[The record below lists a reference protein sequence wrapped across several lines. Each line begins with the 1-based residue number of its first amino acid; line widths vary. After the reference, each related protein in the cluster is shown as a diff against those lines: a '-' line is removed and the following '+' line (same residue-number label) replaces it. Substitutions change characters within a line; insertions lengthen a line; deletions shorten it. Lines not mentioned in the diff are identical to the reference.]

1 MNQTLPATVDVLV
14 VGGGPAGL
22 SAATWLGRY
31 QRSTTVVDT
40 GQQRNLPAD
49 HAHGLLSRDPTTP
62 QELLTQARSGLDQY
76 PQVSLHR
83 GTVTAIHRDRD
94 TLFRALIDGAE
105 VRAQRVVLA
114 TGVRDRF
121 PEIAGFGDH
130 YGTDVFHC
138 LACDGYTA
146 RDQAVIVL
154 GAGEHVPAYAA
165 ELLDW
170 TDDVRIV
177 TDTTGRAFND
187 DQRAVLADQGIGV
200 VDGVAETL
208 IGAPG
213 TLTGVQLADGD
224 MVKGKKVFFSYAHQP
239 ANDLAR
245 QLGCELDHE
254 GQIVVN
260 GFHLTSVDGV
270 YAAGDIIAGLQ
281 LIPVAMGTGTAAGI
295 ACATSLR
302 GYSTNAAVS
311 DPAPPTRWF
320 TAD

>member
-138 LACDGYTA
+138 LACDGYSV
-146 RDQAVIVL
+146 RGQAVIVL

-170 TDDVRIV
+170 TDDVCIV

-224 MVKGKKVFFSYAHQP
+224 MVRARKCSSLTPTSPPTTLPDSWGASLTTRDRSLLTVFISP
-239 ANDLAR
+239 A
-245 QLGCELDHE
+245 
-254 GQIVVN
+254 
-260 GFHLTSVDGV
+260 LTGST
-270 YAAGDIIAGLQ
+270 Q
-281 LIPVAMGTGTAAGI
+281 Q
-295 ACATSLR
+295 ATSSR
-302 GYSTNAAVS
+302 DCN
-311 DPAPPTRWF
+311 
-320 TAD
+320 